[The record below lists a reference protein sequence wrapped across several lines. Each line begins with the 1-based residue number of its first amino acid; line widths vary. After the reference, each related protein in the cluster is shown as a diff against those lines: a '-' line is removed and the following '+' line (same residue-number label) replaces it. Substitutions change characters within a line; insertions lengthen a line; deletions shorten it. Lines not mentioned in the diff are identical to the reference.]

1 MYAYRDAFRS
11 TQMHTQMHIYTCMY
25 TCMHIYYRT
34 QRFMYIYSQC
44 TYTYMQ
50 MHTYPHIEF
59 AGILEANV
67 EPPALSS
74 CLSSSLP

>member
-1 MYAYRDAFRS
+1 
-11 TQMHTQMHIYTCMY
+11 MHIY

-34 QRFMYIYSQC
+34 QRFIYIYTC

-59 AGILEANV
+59 SGILEANV

-74 CLSSSLP
+74 CLSPSRLP

>member
-11 TQMHTQMHIYTCMY
+11 TRMHTQMHIYI
-25 TCMHIYYRT
+25 CMHIYYRT
-34 QRFMYIYSQC
+34 QRFMCIYIHTC